1 MEIALSL
8 IAAFLGIVFP
18 GISLLPFL
26 LKKTGF
32 SFLALFALIP
42 LISISINYLFLFTLN
57 SFELFIDLNVVF
69 VFYVL
74 VSFVSLFLGRKSLR
88 VTSTNQ
94 IWSLL
99 VPFLTLITTGFNW
112 MKSYQGYNWI
122 APNADGYAHNLY
134 ISRIMELNSVIGDHV
149 FSLSPMDK
157 DYSLQSYF
165 FFYPLGWH
173 SSVAPAAE
181 FFSIPAPT
189 MALSSTLVY
198 WSFVMPLGL
207 IALSTLWFKSG
218 KNIGIPAALISQTIP
233 LVPGVPMTWGAM
245 ASVIGVSLIPSTMI
259 LASYLKTQFSLKLLL
274 FSVFFLAGAFFVH
287 PPEAIYVGVL
297 FAAVTAQYLLTGS
310 AMLKRTVIIFAST
323 FIVICGLFW
332 SKISQQLGTMSELM
346 GAADRTVNETL
357 GSFLTLSVNTSSN
370 QISIALLLLLGIY
383 FLRNEGVHSHVQL
396 ALIVAFLIYLFSG
409 ANIWP
414 IDDLR
419 ILTVPWYASYERT
432 SWQLVPVASLIAAV
446 PFGIVA
452 KNSSFKMVG
461 HFAKH
466 CLSLIVFL
474 LFLMQTT
481 SGITGHAAQIKK
493 GLRDNQIAGP
503 GSRTLFDVAEKLQ
516 KENTYYLT
524 VRGDGSAYAYM
535 FNGVNVSN
543 GPYSIQGKPDASI
556 ENVLNNINSVCTI
569 PNLSNILTQEKI
581 DGVIIGTRRYAW
593 ETAPYSKYQMRKF
606 EGFDI
611 IQESEDLMLLKFNL
625 AKCS

>member
-8 IAAFLGIVFP
+8 IAALLGIIFP
-18 GISLLPFL
+18 GLSVLPFL

-32 SFLALFALIP
+32 SLLSVFALIP

-57 SFELFIDLNVVF
+57 SFEFFIDLNAVF
-69 VFYVL
+69 VIYVL
-74 VSFVSLFLGRKSLR
+74 VSVVSLFLGRKSLR
-88 VTSTNQ
+88 VTSLNQ
-94 IWSLL
+94 IWYLI
-99 VPFLTLITTGFNW
+99 VPFLTLITSGFNW

-173 SSVAPAAE
+173 ASVAPAAE

-189 MALSSTLVY
+189 IALSSTLVY

-207 IALSTLWFKSG
+207 IALSMLWFKSG
-218 KNIGIPAALISQTIP
+218 INIGIAAALISQTIP

-245 ASVIGVSLIPSTMI
+245 ASVIGVSLIPSTLI
-259 LASYLKTQFSLKLLL
+259 LASCLKTQFTLKLFL
-274 FSVFFLAGAFFVH
+274 FSLFCLAGAFFVH
-287 PPEAIYVGVL
+287 PSEAIYVGVL

-310 AMLKRTVIIFAST
+310 ALVKRVMTVFAT
-323 FIVICGLFW
+323 ICIAICVLFW
-332 SKISQQLGTMSELM
+332 SKITQQLSTMSDLM
-346 GAADRTVNETL
+346 GAADRTVNETI

-370 QISIALLLLLGIY
+370 QLSIGLLLLLGIY
-383 FLRNEGVHSHVQL
+383 FLRNESVHSHAQL

-452 KNSSFKMVG
+452 KNFSSQMVG
-461 HFAKH
+461 HFAKYGF
-466 CLSLIVFL
+466 SLIVFF
-474 LFLMQTT
+474 LFVMQIT
-481 SGITGHAAQIKK
+481 SGITGHTAQIKK

-503 GSRTLFDVAEKLQ
+503 GSRTLFDIAENLQ
-516 KENTYYLT
+516 KDNSYYLT

-543 GPYSIQGKPDASI
+543 GPYNIQGKPDASI
-556 ENVLNNINSVCTI
+556 EKILNNVNAVCKI
-569 PNLSNILTQEKI
+569 PNLGGILLQEKV

-593 ETAPYSKYQMRKF
+593 ETAPYSKYQVRKF

-611 IQESEDLMLLKFNL
+611 IQESEDLMFLKFNL

>member
-1 MEIALSL
+1 MEIVLSL
-8 IAAFLGIVFP
+8 IGAMLGIIFP
-18 GISLLPFL
+18 GIFFLPFL

-32 SFLALFALIP
+32 SLLAILSLIP

-57 SFELFIDLNVVF
+57 SFEFFIDLKIVF
-69 VFYVL
+69 AIYIL
-74 VSFVSLFLGRKSLR
+74 VSVISLFLGRESLK
-88 VTSTNQ
+88 VTGINQ
-94 IWSLL
+94 IWYLV
-99 VPFLTLITTGFNW
+99 VPFLTLVTTGFSW
-112 MKSYQGYNWI
+112 MRSYQGYNWI

-181 FFSIPAPT
+181 FLSIPAPT

-207 IALSTLWFKSG
+207 IALSTLWFKSK
-218 KNIGIPAALISQTIP
+218 KNIGIPAALISQSIP

-245 ASVIGVSLIPSTMI
+245 ASVIGISMIPSTLI
-259 LASYLKTQFSLKLLL
+259 LASYLKLRFTLKRLL
-274 FSVFFLAGAFFVH
+274 FSTFCLAGAFFVH
-287 PPEAIYVGVL
+287 PSEAIYVGVL
-297 FAAVTAQYLLTGS
+297 FAAVVAQHLFTGS
-310 AMLKRTVIIFAST
+310 ALVKRTMIIFAIM
-323 FIVICGLFW
+323 FIAFCGLFW
-332 SKISQQLGTMSELM
+332 NKISQQVNTMSELM

-370 QISIALLLLLGIY
+370 QLSIGLLLLLGIY
-383 FLRNEGVHSHVQL
+383 FLRNESKDSHAQL

-409 ANIWP
+409 ANTWP

-452 KNSSFKMVG
+452 KKFSSQMVG
-461 HFAKH
+461 NFAKYGF
-466 CLSLIVFL
+466 SLIVFF
-474 LFLMQTT
+474 LFVMQIT

-516 KENTYYLT
+516 KDNSYYLT

-543 GPYSIQGKPDASI
+543 GPYNIKGKPDASI
-556 ENVLNNINSVCTI
+556 ENLLNNVNAVCRI
-569 PNLSNILTQEKI
+569 PNLSNILAREKI
-581 DGVIIGTRRYAW
+581 DGVMIGTRRYAW
-593 ETAPYSKYQMRKF
+593 ETAQYSKYQIRKF

-611 IQESEDLMLLKFNL
+611 LQESEDLMLLKFNL